1 MRHAEIAAQALLGKG
16 IDELILAGRGKDDAE
31 HAQEFILVGGHI
43 LDGHHWEL
51 DRPDPAHLR
60 DPVIGFFERRFF
72 AEVLRVLAVAQALAF
87 LHHAL
92 TRRVVD
98 GIDRLLHMIEP
109 PLLWEVIHIAA
120 LCYHTAVLVAA
131 AARLTH
137 VECDLVLRALR
148 RSQVKVCREHTGR
161 HVAQLAADNVPR
173 TGIKLLFHAIA
184 RELHDAARH
193 VLPLVAGVAGDAAE
207 PARLFTQLRD
217 VERLVER
224 SVDVVLLFL
233 RRARDR
239 HVHHVGDVADG
250 LGALFPA
257 RLKDAHD
264 LKQIRGHRRDLPVEL
279 PVGFFLWDELAP
291 RGREAFPLLQFF
303 L

>member
-1 MRHAEIAAQALLGKG
+1 MRHAEVAAQPLLGKG
-16 IDELILAGRGKDDAE
+16 VDELVLAGGSKDDAE
-31 HAQEFILVGGHI
+31 HAQEFIFVGRHV
-43 LDGHHWEL
+43 LDRHHREL

-98 GIDRLLHMIEP
+98 GIDGLLHVIEP
-109 PLLWEVIHIAA
+109 PLLGEVIDVAA
-120 LCYHTAVLVAA
+120 LCHDAAVLVAA

-137 VECDLVLRALR
+137 IECDLVLRTLR

-173 TGIKLLFHAIA
+173 AGVELFFHTVAC
-184 RELHDAARH
+184 ELHDAARH

-207 PARLFTQLRD
+207 PARFFTQLRD
-217 VERLVER
+217 VERLVE
-224 SVDVVLLFL
+224 
-233 RRARDR
+233 
-239 HVHHVGDVADG
+239 
-250 LGALFPA
+250 
-257 RLKDAHD
+257 
-264 LKQIRGHRRDLPVEL
+264 
-279 PVGFFLWDELAP
+279 
-291 RGREAFPLLQFF
+291 
-303 L
+303 

>member
-16 IDELILAGRGKDDAE
+16 IDELVLARRGKHDAE
-31 HAQEFILVGGHI
+31 HAQELILVRGHI
-43 LDGHHWEL
+43 LDRHHREL
-51 DRPDPAHLR
+51 DGPDPAHLR

-92 TRRVVD
+92 ARRVVD
-98 GIDRLLHMIEP
+98 GIDRLLHVIEP
-109 PLLWEVIHIAA
+109 SLLGKAVHVAA
-120 LCYHTAVLVAA
+120 LRHDAAVLVAA
-131 AARLTH
+131 ASGLTH
-137 VECDLVLRALR
+137 VERDFILRPLGGR
-148 RSQVKVCREHTGR
+148 KVKVCREHTGR

-173 TGIKLLFHAIA
+173 TGIKLLFHAVA

-193 VLPLVAGVAGDAAE
+193 VLPLVARVAGDAAE

-217 VERLVER
+217 VERLIER
-224 SVDVVLLFL
+224 RIDIVLLFL
-233 RRARDR
+233 RRTCDG
-239 HVHHVGDVADG
+239 HVHHVGNVTDR

-264 LKQIRGHRRDLPVEL
+264 LKQICGHRRDLTVQL
-279 PVGFFLWDELAP
+279 SVGFFLRDELAP